1 VTEEQE
7 DDRCVAIGLV
17 GSGRSVDFGPEEEF
31 VAEQRRVPRW
41 RRLMD
46 QLEAGRA
53 TLKNFCLSNGRL
65 CLQTIKNGKQY
76 RRLCVP
82 RSFRERV
89 VKAYHD
95 DLMSG
100 HLGVRR
106 TLTKISNRFFWERL
120 AIDVTNY
127 VQSCPY
133 CQGRKGVNKRPAGF
147 LQCIQVARP
156 FQKVGIDLLGPF
168 PLSNTGNKMIIV
180 AVDYLTKWVELRA
193 MPTGKAD
200 MVATFFVE
208 QIVLRH
214 GAPESIISDQG
225 KCFIATLTQAV
236 MKNLGTNHKTTS
248 SYHSQANG
256 LVERMNHTLAAMLS
270 MYVSAD
276 HKDWDEALPYVCF
289 AYNTA
294 RQDSTG
300 YSPFFFALRT

>member
-1 VTEEQE
+1 
-7 DDRCVAIGLV
+7 
-17 GSGRSVDFGPEEEF
+17 
-31 VAEQRRVPRW
+31 
-41 RRLMD
+41 
-46 QLEAGRA
+46 
-53 TLKNFCLSNGRL
+53 
-65 CLQTIKNGKQY
+65 
-76 RRLCVP
+76 
-82 RSFRERV
+82 
-89 VKAYHD
+89 
-95 DLMSG
+95 MSG

-180 AVDYLTKWVELRA
+180 AVDYLKKWVELRA

-270 MYVSAD
+270 MFVSAD

-294 RQDSTG
+294 RQESTG
-300 YSPFFFALRT
+300 YSPFFFCFTDVNQCYLLIWN